1 MATAKEIEAMLTSI
15 SGNHIAQIMV
25 CPSATVGTFNASLQ
39 RQKFRIVKGMQYDS
53 EGGLAYKASEP
64 ERRLFEGDAEINNK
78 QVWHI
83 VFSES
88 LESSDSNSLRSP
100 AQVISLRFG

>member
-1 MATAKEIEAMLTSI
+1 MFTDT

-25 CPSATVGTFNASLQ
+25 CPSATVGTFNECLEQ
-39 RQKFRIVKGMQYDS
+39 QKLKIVKGMQYVS

-64 ERRLFEGDAEINNK
+64 ERRLFEGDAGIHNK

-88 LESSDSNSLRSP
+88 LDIN
-100 AQVISLRFG
+100 LRFGQFG

>member
-1 MATAKEIEAMLTSI
+1 MAPAREMEVMFTDT

-39 RQKFRIVKGMQYDS
+39 GQNFRIVKGMQYVS
-53 EGGLAYKASEP
+53 EGGFAYKASEP
-64 ERRLFEGDAEINNK
+64 ERHAFQGDAEINNK
-78 QVWHI
+78 QIWHI